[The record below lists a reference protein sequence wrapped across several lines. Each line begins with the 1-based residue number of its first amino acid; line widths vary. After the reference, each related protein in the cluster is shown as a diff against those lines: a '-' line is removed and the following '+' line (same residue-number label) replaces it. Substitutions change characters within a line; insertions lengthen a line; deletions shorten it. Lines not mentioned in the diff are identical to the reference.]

1 MEGVEIFFSVLCVV
15 LLGIYIYILYRHYRL
30 FWKAIVLSLALVI
43 LESHIFHVF
52 FGEGIAAELCEG
64 VDSEAIAGHLN
75 CAKWSYAYL
84 FDSYEFTVAWS
95 ISIMATLMFSYI
107 GPERL
112 FQFVVLC
119 IQIVLSI
126 LLFFLPS
133 SIIED
138 YSLAYNV
145 VSSLLILSLIVD
157 ELYDI
162 WTSEKYSEVASDT
175 SEEIELV

>member
-43 LESHIFHVF
+43 LESHLFHVF
-52 FGEGIAAELCEG
+52 FGENIAAELCEG
-64 VDSEAIAGHLN
+64 DSDAIAGHLK
-75 CAKWSYAYL
+75 CATWSYAYL

-95 ISIMATLMFSYI
+95 ISIMATLMFLYI
-107 GPERL
+107 GPEHL

-133 SIIED
+133 GIIED
-138 YSLAYNV
+138 YSLAYNF
-145 VSSLLILSLIVD
+145 VSSLLVLSLIVD

-162 WTSEKYSEVASDT
+162 WTSEKYSEVASET